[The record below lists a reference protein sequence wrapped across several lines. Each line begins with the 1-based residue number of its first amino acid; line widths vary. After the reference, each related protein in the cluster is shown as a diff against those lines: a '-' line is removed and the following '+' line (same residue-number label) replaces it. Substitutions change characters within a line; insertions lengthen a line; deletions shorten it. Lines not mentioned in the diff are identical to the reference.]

1 MVRGIYEREH
11 YTAEGKKMNIY
22 DENGYLNI
30 EEIAAHPSWLKVII
44 GARQIGKTYGT
55 LKYHLEHNIPH
66 ILLRRTTEELD
77 MITGAETNPYKVFE
91 PDYHTAIFKSGKFLT
106 INDYEDQK
114 PIVPARGMVLS
125 LAQIAHIRGF
135 SGSGYESIIFDEFI
149 PEKHIHRFRS
159 EGDALLNA
167 YTTING
173 NRELQS
179 RPPCRLWLLANSND
193 INNTILDALNLTDTV
208 LSMRSKGWEYAEQ
221 AGALIVQPSRSAIVD
236 KRKNTALM
244 QMIDREGQFYGMAIN
259 NEFSYDQNPL
269 VIPRSVKGMRP
280 LFGYKPLYAW
290 ENDDVIYCCRLKHD
304 KHIYDKN
311 EWSREQLRADFLWII
326 RAYAAGL
333 VTFSD
338 LRMLALFRQLFKA
351 DF

>member
-1 MVRGIYEREH
+1 
-11 YTAEGKKMNIY
+11 MNIY
-22 DENGYLNI
+22 DINGYLNI

-55 LKYHLEHNIPH
+55 LLYHLRHNIPH

-91 PDYHTAIFKSGKFLT
+91 PEFHTAIFKTGKFLT
-106 INDYEDQK
+106 INDYQEQERIQ
-114 PIVPARGMVLS
+114 PPRGMVLS

-135 SGSGYESIIFDEFI
+135 SGGAYESIIFDEFI
-149 PEKHIHRFRS
+149 PEKHIHRFKS

-173 NRELQS
+173 NRELEG

-193 INNTILDALNLTDTV
+193 INNTILDALNLTDPV
-208 LSMRSKGWEYAEQ
+208 LSMRSKGREYAE
-221 AGALIVQPSRSAIVD
+221 AGGALIVQPARSAIVD
-236 KRKNTALM
+236 KRKETALM
-244 QMIDREGQFYGMAIN
+244 QMIDKDGQFYGMAIN
-259 NEFSYDQNPL
+259 NDFAYDRNPL
-269 VIPRSVKGMRP
+269 VTSRSVKGMRP
-280 LFGYKPLYAW
+280 LFGYPPLYAW
-290 ENDDVIYCCRLKHD
+290 ENDELIYCCRLKHD
-304 KHIYDKN
+304 KNIYQNND
-311 EWSREQLRADFLWII
+311 WSREQVRADYLWII

-333 VTFSD
+333 IRFSD
-338 LRMLALFRQLFKA
+338 LRMIAIFKQLFKV

>member
-1 MVRGIYEREH
+1 
-11 YTAEGKKMNIY
+11 MNIY
-22 DENGYLNI
+22 NENGYLDI
-30 EEIAAHPSWLKVII
+30 EAIAAHPSWLKVII

-55 LKYHLEHNIPH
+55 LKYHLDHNIRH

-77 MITGAETNPYKVFE
+77 MITGVETNPYKVFE
-91 PDYHTAIFKSGKFLT
+91 PEYQTAIFKQGKFLT

-114 PIVPARGMVLS
+114 PIQPPRGMVLS

-135 SGSGYESIIFDEFI
+135 NGGPFESIIFDEFI

-173 NRELQS
+173 NRELQG
-179 RPPCRLWLLANSND
+179 RNPCRLWLLANSND

-208 LSMRSKGWEYAEQ
+208 LSMRAKGREYAET

-244 QMIDREGQFYGMAIN
+244 QMIDPNGAFYGMAVN
-259 NEFSYDQNPL
+259 NEFAYDKNPL
-269 VIPRSVKGMRP
+269 IESRSIKGMKP
-280 LFGYKPLYAW
+280 LFGYDPLYAW
-290 ENDDVIYCCRLKHD
+290 ENDNLIYCCRMKHD
-304 KHIYDKN
+304 KQIYQNND
-311 EWSREQLRADFLWII
+311 WSREQIRADYIWII

-333 VTFSD
+333 MRFSD
-338 LRMLALFRQLFKA
+338 LRMLAIFKQLFKV